1 MHEPDYSRYSIDELE
16 QALTGVDRRVF
27 PDRAR
32 RIEREL
38 ARRAAVPGTRAERPR
53 VVRGEEWTERP
64 SFTGDGREYFGIWI
78 VNLLLT
84 VVTLGFFLPW
94 ALVRSRKYLY
104 RHTHLAGHS
113 FDYVAEPRR
122 LLAGY
127 LIVAVFVGLFFAFP
141 YLHPLLA
148 IVAAVAF
155 VGFGLSIPWLL
166 YKSIRFFLANSTYRN
181 LRFRFEGTA
190 GDSYIYYMVLPPL
203 ISLSLGLA
211 VPWYEK
217 VRREYFYDNVRYGSL
232 RSSATLDTRFFY
244 IVLFGGA
251 LLVGLVFL
259 LVTKALVPVSV
270 ALGGQGGGPGAEVQ
284 SMWAFLPIAPVYLLV
299 FCFGIFAAIKLTDHC
314 WNGTRF
320 EAGHGDRA
328 LQVSLRS
335 RISGARYVWIVLQN
349 VVLTVVTLG
358 IFTPFAIVR
367 LYRYRVSRVEVSGH
381 GSLDDVI
388 AVAEDDPDAVGE
400 SAADVFDLD
409 FGF

>member
-1 MHEPDYSRYSIDELE
+1 MHGPDDSQYSIAELE
-16 QALTGVDRRVF
+16 QALTGIDRRVD
-27 PDRAR
+27 PDRVR

-38 ARRAAVPGTRAERPR
+38 ARRGAPPRARAERPP
-53 VVRGEEWTERP
+53 VARGEVWTERP
-64 SFTGDGREYFGIWI
+64 AFTGNGREYFGIWI

-94 ALVRSRKYLY
+94 AHVRSRKYLY
-104 RHTHLAGHS
+104 RHTHLGGHS

-127 LIVAVFVGLFFAFP
+127 LIVAALVGLYFAFS

-148 IVAAVAF
+148 F
-155 VGFGLSIPWLL
+155 VVFAGFGLSIPWLL
-166 YKSIRFFLANSTYRN
+166 YKSIRFFLANSAYRN
-181 LRFRFEGTA
+181 LRFRFEGTT

-211 VPWYEK
+211 APWYEK

-232 RSSATLDTRFFY
+232 RSSAMLDTRFFY

-251 LLVGLVFL
+251 LLIGLLFL
-259 LVTKALVPVSV
+259 LVTKALTPVSV
-270 ALGGQGGGPGAEVQ
+270 ALGGQGGGPGGEVQ
-284 SMWAFLPIAPVYLLV
+284 SMWAFLPTVPVYLLV

-320 EAGHGDRA
+320 EAGDGDRA
-328 LQVSLRS
+328 VQVTLRS

-349 VVLTVVTLG
+349 VVLMVLTLG
-358 IFTPFAIVR
+358 MFTPFAIVR

-400 SAADVFDLD
+400 SASEVFDLD